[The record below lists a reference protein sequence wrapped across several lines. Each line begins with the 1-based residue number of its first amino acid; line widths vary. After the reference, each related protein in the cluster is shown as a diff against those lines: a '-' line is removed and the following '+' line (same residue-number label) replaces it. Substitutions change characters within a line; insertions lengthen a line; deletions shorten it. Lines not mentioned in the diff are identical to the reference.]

1 MLSGNCKKVNKF
13 VTSDNIPCNR
23 GYFPAQVSKKETN
36 ALVSPELNPEVFEE
50 FNIGVTLSSLYEL
63 AIIDS
68 MEQLITVVSE
78 QMDTVSKELE
88 FANVVYGHEQLVKYI
103 L

>member
-1 MLSGNCKKVNKF
+1 M
-13 VTSDNIPCNR
+13 
-23 GYFPAQVSKKETN
+23 
-36 ALVSPELNPEVFEE
+36 SPELNPEVFEE

-88 FANVVYGHEQLVKYI
+88 LANVVYGHEQLVKYI